1 MADLIVVK
9 LGGKRFAWGEAT
21 LLTGETRARYIAALR
36 AADNH
41 DLTLLVE
48 FARS

>member
-1 MADLIVVK
+1 LIVQFGGTRFTWGGADL
-9 LGGKRFAWGEAT
+9 
-21 LLTGETRARYIAALR
+21 RAAGTARDTYIAALR

-41 DLTLLVE
+41 DLAPLIE